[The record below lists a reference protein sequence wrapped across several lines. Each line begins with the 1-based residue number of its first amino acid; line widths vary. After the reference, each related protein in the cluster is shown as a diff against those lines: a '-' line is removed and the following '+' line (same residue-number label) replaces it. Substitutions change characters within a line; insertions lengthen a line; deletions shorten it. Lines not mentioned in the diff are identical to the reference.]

1 MGGRCANSF
10 QRDLFS
16 VFRGIEYLLRYLK
29 WGFTMSVLIVYGT
42 KTGTSEKCAKY
53 IADCLDEPV
62 TLVNARDG
70 IKVDLTPYET
80 VIIGGSVRMGHITA
94 AVSKFIEEEEE
105 TLLTKNIAL
114 YMCCGFTDAENI
126 NRQLD
131 INFTPALKQHALCVK
146 CFGGELHP
154 DGSKK
159 IDKFVAKM
167 AFRADGDIDLTPEL
181 DYSAMHELVKAVK
194 SVCSSSAAN
203 NTLS

>member
-1 MGGRCANSF
+1 
-10 QRDLFS
+10 
-16 VFRGIEYLLRYLK
+16 
-29 WGFTMSVLIVYGT
+29 MSVLIVYGT

-53 IADCLDEPV
+53 IADKLNEPV

-70 IKVDLTPYET
+70 IKIDLTPYHT

-114 YMCCGFTDAENI
+114 FMCCGFTDEENI
-126 NRQLD
+126 SRQLD
-131 INFTPALKQHALCVK
+131 INFTPALKEHALCVK

-154 DGSKK
+154 DGANK

-167 AFRADGDIDLTPEL
+167 AFKADGDIDLTPEL
-181 DYSAMHELVKAVK
+181 NYKAMDELITAVQ
-194 SVCSSSAAN
+194 
-203 NTLS
+203 NTL

>member
-1 MGGRCANSF
+1 MK
-10 QRDLFS
+10 
-16 VFRGIEYLLRYLK
+16 LLNVK
-29 WGFTMSVLIVYGT
+29 WGFMMSVLIVYGT
-42 KTGTSEKCAKY
+42 KTGTSEKCAEY
-53 IADCLDEPV
+53 IADHLDTPV

-70 IKVDLTPYET
+70 IKIALEPYST

-114 YMCCGFTDAENI
+114 FMCCGFTDSENI

-131 INFTPALKQHALCVK
+131 INFTPSLKEHALCVK

-159 IDKFVAKM
+159 LDKFVANM

-181 DYSAMHELVKAVK
+181 DYNAMDELVQAVQN
-194 SVCSSSAAN
+194 ALDN
-203 NTLS
+203 EE